1 MGRRIVSEQLQS
13 GAAPNVPPDD
23 YASRLMKYIPT
34 EAVGFWLAVSGII
47 QGDGDDI
54 SQEGLLWLFFV
65 VGLVFTFFWLRRQTK
80 ALGKRT
86 AWTQILLACGAF
98 IVWVFATGGPFA
110 TSFAWY
116 RPSYGSLALIT
127 YTVVVGFVIPPEK

>member
-54 SQEGLLWLFFV
+54 SQAGLLWLFFV
-65 VGLVFTFFWLRRQTK
+65 VGLVFTFFWLRRETK
-80 ALGKRT
+80 EPGKRT
-86 AWTQILLACGAF
+86 AWTQTLLACGAF
-98 IVWVFATGGPFA
+98 VVWVFATGGPFA
-110 TSFAWY
+110 TSFDWY

-127 YTVVVGFVIPPEK
+127 YTAFVGFVIPPEK

>member
-54 SQEGLLWLFFV
+54 SQAGLLWLFFV
-65 VGLVFTFFWLRRQTK
+65 VGLVFTFFWLRQKTK
-80 ALGKRT
+80 EPGKRT

-110 TSFAWY
+110 LSFDWY

-127 YTVVVGFVIPPEK
+127 YTVFVGFVIPPEK